1 MCVVERERVTPL
13 LIIGNDQP
21 QAITTEFHMAT
32 TFSTAQITEMTEMTE
47 IVKKIIVLNESIKQT
62 QTLLDE
68 AKKRL
73 AEILPEGGFRLEDE
87 NDTSKVIEAK
97 WTDKLTKTLQ
107 KALVE
112 QNHGITLTDQDFK
125 ITPSHYVS
133 VAKVKR

>member
-1 MCVVERERVTPL
+1 
-13 LIIGNDQP
+13 
-21 QAITTEFHMAT
+21 MAT
-32 TFSTAQITEMTEMTE
+32 TFSTKQITEMTEMTE
-47 IVKKIIVLNESIKQT
+47 LVKKIIVLSESVKQT

-87 NDTSKVIEAK
+87 SDMTKVIEAK
-97 WTDKLTKTLQ
+97 WANKLTKTLQ

-112 QNHGITLTDQDFK
+112 QNHGIALTDQDFK
-125 ITPSHYVS
+125 ITPSHDVS

>member
-1 MCVVERERVTPL
+1 
-13 LIIGNDQP
+13 
-21 QAITTEFHMAT
+21 MAT
-32 TFSTAQITEMTEMTE
+32 TFSTTQITEMTEMTE
-47 IVKKIIVLNESIKQT
+47 LVKKIVVLNESIKQA

-73 AEILPEGGFRLEDE
+73 SEILPEDGFRLEDE
-87 NDTSKVIEAK
+87 SDMTKVIEAK
-97 WTDKLTKTLQ
+97 WANKLTKTLQ

-112 QNHGITLTDQDFK
+112 QNHGIALTDQDFK

>member
-1 MCVVERERVTPL
+1 
-13 LIIGNDQP
+13 
-21 QAITTEFHMAT
+21 MAT
-32 TFSTAQITEMTEMTE
+32 TFSTMQIEQITEMSEL
-47 IVKKIIVLNESIKQT
+47 VKKIVVLSESIKQT

-73 AEILPEGGFRLEDE
+73 AEILPEDGFRLEDE
-87 NDTSKVIEAK
+87 SDMTKVIEAK
-97 WTDKLTKTLQ
+97 WANKLTKTLQ

-112 QNHGITLTDQDFK
+112 QNHGIALTDQDFK

>member
-1 MCVVERERVTPL
+1 MCVAERERVTPL
-13 LIIGNDQP
+13 LIIDNDQP
-21 QAITTEFHMAT
+21 QSTTEFHMAT
-32 TFSTAQITEMTEMTE
+32 TFSTTQIAQIAEMTEL
-47 IVKKIIVLNESIKQT
+47 VKKIVVLNENIKAT

-73 AEILPEGGFRLEDE
+73 AVILPEDGFRFEDE

-97 WTDKLTKTLQ
+97 WTDKLTKTPQ
-107 KALVE
+107 KALIE

>member
-1 MCVVERERVTPL
+1 
-13 LIIGNDQP
+13 
-21 QAITTEFHMAT
+21 MAT
-32 TFSTAQITEMTEMTE
+32 TFSTMQIEQITEMSEL
-47 IVKKIIVLNESIKQT
+47 VKKIVVLSESIKQT
-62 QTLLDE
+62 QTLRDE
-68 AKKRL
+68 SKKRL

-112 QNHGITLTDQDFK
+112 QNHGIALTDQDFK

>member
-1 MCVVERERVTPL
+1 
-13 LIIGNDQP
+13 
-21 QAITTEFHMAT
+21 MAT
-32 TFSTAQITEMTEMTE
+32 TFSTTQIAQIAEMTEL
-47 IVKKIIVLNESIKQT
+47 VKKIVVLNENIKAT

-73 AEILPEGGFRLEDE
+73 AVILPEDGFRFEDE

>member
-1 MCVVERERVTPL
+1 
-13 LIIGNDQP
+13 
-21 QAITTEFHMAT
+21 MAT
-32 TFSTAQITEMTEMTE
+32 TFSTTQITEMTEMTE
-47 IVKKIIVLNESIKQT
+47 IVKRIVVLNESIKQT

-73 AEILPEGGFRLEDE
+73 AEILPEDGFRLEDE
-87 NDTSKVIEAK
+87 SDITKVIEAK